1 MVVLH
6 HLHHLHQKKQI
17 HQVHKPS
24 LSALALL
31 LVMPSSGTPNFNRRG
46 IMKKIILIV
55 LASILL
61 SYPMNILG
69 GDFETPHEFK
79 SGDII
84 SAEMMNELFE
94 YIKNA
99 NKMIS
104 ASELIGT
111 WSCMRY
117 TMSNECKP
125 PALGT
130 WTVGTDSLYVYN
142 SGTLVMIDDGDNTYS
157 YTTSIPNIFSCEANE
172 SVGLGNWIVKN
183 NVLFITFSRNG
194 TAGALDESGMKLI
207 FLKKVSSSRLLM
219 QMGAASKTVFAECD
233 KQNLPPN
240 SPSSLTYALP
250 ADNSSSSITLTWTD
264 TTSNQTEAVTGYK
277 VIRKTVVTDNFTT
290 VSTITNNTTRT
301 YADDNV
307 SDNGTYWYRV
317 LAYNTN
323 GDGTPSK
330 VVNASFPDDE
340 SPTGTLKINN
350 ASTTT
355 TSRTVTLN
363 LTATDNKGV
372 VGYLASESSAPP
384 SIVSTSWVFIDSTT
398 SYSADVS
405 FTLSAEYGMKFVT
418 VWFKDGKGNL
428 AAHGATITYSSQ

>member
-1 MVVLH
+1 ML
-6 HLHHLHQKKQI
+6 Q
-17 HQVHKPS
+17 
-24 LSALALL
+24 
-31 LVMPSSGTPNFNRRG
+31 
-46 IMKKIILIV
+46 
-55 LASILL
+55 
-61 SYPMNILG
+61 
-69 GDFETPHEFK
+69 D
-79 SGDII
+79 
-84 SAEMMNELFE
+84 
-94 YIKNA
+94 
-99 NKMIS
+99 
-104 ASELIGT
+104 
-111 WSCMRY
+111 
-117 TMSNECKP
+117 
-125 PALGT
+125 
-130 WTVGTDSLYVYN
+130 TV
-142 SGTLVMIDDGDNTYS
+142 
-157 YTTSIPNIFSCEANE
+157 
-172 SVGLGNWIVKN
+172 K
-183 NVLFITFSRNG
+183 
-194 TAGALDESGMKLI
+194 
-207 FLKKVSSSRLLM
+207 
-219 QMGAASKTVFAECD
+219 VFAECD

-240 SPSSLTYALP
+240 PPSSLTYALP

-290 VSTITNNTTRT
+290 VSTITDNTTRT
-301 YADDNV
+301 YADTNV

-317 LAYNTN
+317 LAYNTI

-355 TSRTVTLN
+355 LSRTVTLN

>member
-1 MVVLH
+1 
-6 HLHHLHQKKQI
+6 
-17 HQVHKPS
+17 
-24 LSALALL
+24 
-31 LVMPSSGTPNFNRRG
+31 
-46 IMKKIILIV
+46 MKKIILIV

-61 SYPMNILG
+61 SYPMNLLG

-117 TMSNECKP
+117 TMNNECKT

-130 WTVGTDSLYVYN
+130 WTVGNDSLYRYN

-157 YTTSIPNIFSCEANE
+157 YTTSIPNIFSCEATE
-172 SVGLGNWIVKN
+172 SVGLGNWVLKN
-183 NVLFITFSRNG
+183 NILFITFSRNG
-194 TAGALDESGMKLI
+194 TAGALDETGMKLI

-219 QMGAASKTVFAECD
+219 QYGAASKTVFAECD

-240 SPSSLTYALP
+240 PPSSLTYALP

>member
-1 MVVLH
+1 MVV
-6 HLHHLHQKKQI
+6 LHQKKQI

-46 IMKKIILIV
+46 IMKKSILIV

-61 SYPMNILG
+61 SYPMNLLG

-111 WSCMRY
+111 WSCLRY
-117 TMSNECKP
+117 TRSDSCKP
-125 PALGT
+125 PPLGT
-130 WTVGTDSLYVYN
+130 WTVGTDSLYRYN

-157 YTTSIPNIFSCEANE
+157 YTTSIPNIFSCEATE
-172 SVGLGNWIVKN
+172 SVGLGNWVVKN

-194 TAGALDESGMKLI
+194 TAGALDETGMKLI

-219 QMGAASKTVFAECD
+219 ESGDIKPVFAECD

-240 SPSSLTYALP
+240 PPSSLTYALP
-250 ADNSSSSITLTWTD
+250 ADNTSSSITLTWTD
-264 TTSNQTEAVTGYK
+264 TTSNQTESVTGYK

-290 VSTITNNTTRT
+290 VSTITDNTTRT
-301 YADDNV
+301 YADTNV

-317 LAYNTN
+317 LAYNTI

-355 TSRTVTLN
+355 LSRTVTLN

>member
-1 MVVLH
+1 
-6 HLHHLHQKKQI
+6 
-17 HQVHKPS
+17 
-24 LSALALL
+24 
-31 LVMPSSGTPNFNRRG
+31 
-46 IMKKIILIV
+46 
-55 LASILL
+55 
-61 SYPMNILG
+61 MNLLG

-117 TMSNECKP
+117 TMNNECKT

-130 WTVGTDSLYVYN
+130 WTVGNDSLYRYN

-157 YTTSIPNIFSCEANE
+157 YTTSIPNIFSCEATE
-172 SVGLGNWIVKN
+172 SVGLGNWVLKN
-183 NVLFITFSRNG
+183 NILFITFSRYG
-194 TAGALDESGMKLI
+194 TAGALDETGTKLI
-207 FLKKVSSSRLLM
+207 FLKKVSSSKLLM
-219 QMGAASKTVFAECD
+219 ESGDIKPLFAECD

-240 SPSSLTYALP
+240 PPSSLTYALP
-250 ADNSSSSITLTWTD
+250 ADNTSSSITLTWTD

-330 VVNASFPDDE
+330 VVKASFPDDE
-340 SPTGTLKINN
+340 APTGTLKIDN
-350 ASTTT
+350 ATTTT
-355 TSRTVTLN
+355 TSSSVTLN

-384 SIVSTSWVFIDSTT
+384 STDSTSWVFIDSTT

>member
-1 MVVLH
+1 
-6 HLHHLHQKKQI
+6 
-17 HQVHKPS
+17 
-24 LSALALL
+24 
-31 LVMPSSGTPNFNRRG
+31 
-46 IMKKIILIV
+46 
-55 LASILL
+55 
-61 SYPMNILG
+61 
-69 GDFETPHEFK
+69 
-79 SGDII
+79 
-84 SAEMMNELFE
+84 
-94 YIKNA
+94 
-99 NKMIS
+99 
-104 ASELIGT
+104 
-111 WSCMRY
+111 
-117 TMSNECKP
+117 
-125 PALGT
+125 
-130 WTVGTDSLYVYN
+130 
-142 SGTLVMIDDGDNTYS
+142 
-157 YTTSIPNIFSCEANE
+157 
-172 SVGLGNWIVKN
+172 
-183 NVLFITFSRNG
+183 
-194 TAGALDESGMKLI
+194 
-207 FLKKVSSSRLLM
+207 
-219 QMGAASKTVFAECD
+219 MGAASKTVFSECD

-240 SPSSLTYALP
+240 PPSSLTYALP
-250 ADNSSSSITLTWTD
+250 ADNTSSSITLTWTD

-290 VSTITNNTTRT
+290 VSTITDNTTRT
-301 YADDNV
+301 YADTNV

-405 FTLSAEYGMKFVT
+405 FTLSAEYGMKFVY

-428 AAHGATITYSSQ
+428 AGYQASIEYRSQ